1 MTRLSGLLLVCTGL
15 AGVIALEI
23 SGAPSEDVAPPQTRT
38 GTTIARTPQPT
49 TNRTRDWVA
58 TVLARPLFSPDRRP
72 AADAAS
78 VAGSSLPG
86 LPRLAGILVG
96 PFGRS
101 AIFAADGSKPIVVQE
116 GGRVGAYT
124 VRSIEMTQVRI
135 VGPDGA
141 QVLNPSFDQA
151 PNKSATGALAPAR
164 RPGQAPLPR

>member
-1 MTRLSGLLLVCTGL
+1 MTRLSGLLLVCAGL
-15 AGVIALEI
+15 AGIIALEI
-23 SGAPSEDVAPPQTRT
+23 SNAPSGDVAPPQTRAAT
-38 GTTIARTPQPT
+38 AIAHTPQPA
-49 TNRTRDWVA
+49 TNRTLDWVTA
-58 TVLARPLFSPDRRP
+58 VLARPLFSPDRRP

-124 VRSIEMTQVRI
+124 VRSIEVAQVQI
-135 VGPDGA
+135 VGPDGV

-151 PNKSATGALAPAR
+151 LRKSTTGALAPAR
-164 RPGQAPLPR
+164 RSGQAPLPR

>member
-23 SGAPSEDVAPPQTRT
+23 SGAPSEDVAP
-38 GTTIARTPQPT
+38 
-49 TNRTRDWVA
+49 
-58 TVLARPLFSPDRRP
+58 PLFSPDRRP